1 MLLGAQAELGKE
13 FTIAAKRAGQYVI
26 ACDKYDN
33 APAMQVA
40 TSEKCSDGRWRRI
53 DRSGR
58 ETSPRHHR
66 A

>member
-1 MLLGAQAELGKE
+1 MLLGSGELGKE

-40 TSEKCSDGRWRRI
+40 TSEKCSRC
-53 DRSGR
+53 SMA
-58 ETSPRHHR
+58 TH
-66 A
+66 